1 LLKGFLGHFCDIDQ
15 FGGNRVRDEA
25 YRTSFNVAV
34 TMSAIAAHDC
44 IATWQADFR
53 ADLPKI
59 DVPVMPSRATRTRSW
74 PSARPASDCPA

>member
-44 IATWQADFR
+44 IATWQAS
-53 ADLPKI
+53 A
-59 DVPVMPSRATRTRSW
+59 SR
-74 PSARPASDCPA
+74 SARLAFGSLC